1 MLMQTTVVDAEAMRT
16 LATRIASFLQ
26 AGDVVVLDGPLGAGK
41 TTFTQG
47 LAAGLGV
54 SGTVTSPT
62 FVVARAHK
70 SLADGPTLVHVDA
83 YRLSGADDIDNLDFD
98 QYGPHILVME
108 WGSPFVHF
116 VTDDWLH
123 ICIDRDDVEGD
134 SEDPAGGV
142 RTLDIETHGSRW
154 DDFDITQVLA

>member
-1 MLMQTTVVDAEAMRT
+1 MQTTIVDAEAMRT
-16 LATRIASFLQ
+16 LGLKLAAVLR
-26 AGDVVVLDGPLGAGK
+26 AGDVIVLDGPLGAGK

-47 LAAGLGV
+47 LAQGLGV
-54 SGTVTSPT
+54 SGAVTSPT
-62 FVVARAHK
+62 FVVARMHK
-70 SLADGPTLVHVDA
+70 SLADGPALVHVDA

-98 QYGPHILVME
+98 QYGPHVLVME
-108 WGSPFVHF
+108 WGSPFVQF

-123 ICIDRDDVEGD
+123 IRIDRDDLDVD

-154 DDFDITQVLA
+154 DELDIEQVLA